1 MGTEK
6 LQCYFSDGNL
16 AVVSSF
22 SSHLAFQWIALSFNK
37 VLSIQIHPYLCWK
50 GDRKHG
56 FFLDV
61 LFDPCMTEWPADESC
76 ISSSEA
82 VSKSLA

>member
-6 LQCYFSDGNL
+6 LQCYFSDGNV
-16 AVVSSF
+16 AVVSCF
-22 SSHLAFQWIALSFNK
+22 FSHLAFQWIALSFNE
-37 VLSIQIHPYLCWK
+37 VLSIQIHPCLCWE
-50 GDRKHG
+50 GDRKCG

-61 LFDPCMTEWPADESC
+61 VFDPCRTERPADERC
-76 ISSSEA
+76 IHPSEA